1 MYAEQI
7 IHRNENRIKVVL
19 PYDSLLVSKL
29 RTIQGASWS
38 QTLKA
43 WHVPHN
49 KVTVTQLRTLFP
61 ALDFRQAKPI
71 KNEKSISDNT
81 KELAEHTIEQ
91 TKNLTN
97 HLDNTQNKQLDDNQI
112 DIRNKAN
119 IHITI
124 TDKRLYIKLPKNDTD
139 TQFLSSFRFVQW
151 DKNNLQWILPNY
163 GKNLELIQSYFDKRS
178 VDIHHEKERK
188 ISSNSTPHAET
199 GKFKVYA
206 LHNRILRI
214 YTTYHRSVINE
225 LKQLK
230 LCKWNSTENC
240 WTLPYNEEVLPTL
253 QEIASTYNLQHDYI
267 VVSKTEGSPRL
278 PKHENYLRCPI
289 EYIEKLKEL
298 RYSSNTINVYT
309 DLFEEFINYYPTKQ
323 VSLITEEEII
333 SFLRYLVN
341 DRKIST
347 SYQNQSI
354 NAIKFYYERVL
365 GGKRK
370 IYLIERP
377 RKEKYLP
384 EVLSE
389 EEIAAILKAITNTKH
404 KALIMTIYS
413 GGLRISELINLKI
426 KDIDSDRM
434 QIRIAQ
440 SKGKKDRYTLLSKK
454 TLITLRKYF
463 KEYKPKEWLFEGE
476 GGGQYADRSIQN
488 VLKVAVKKV
497 GIKKHITVHTLR
509 HSFATHLL
517 ENGTDLRYIQSLL
530 GHSSSKTTEIY
541 THITTKGFE
550 KIENPLDKLDILI

>member
-188 ISSNSTPHAET
+188 ISSNSTP
-199 GKFKVYA
+199 
-206 LHNRILRI
+206 
-214 YTTYHRSVINE
+214 
-225 LKQLK
+225 
-230 LCKWNSTENC
+230 
-240 WTLPYNEEVLPTL
+240 
-253 QEIASTYNLQHDYI
+253 
-267 VVSKTEGSPRL
+267 
-278 PKHENYLRCPI
+278 
-289 EYIEKLKEL
+289 
-298 RYSSNTINVYT
+298 
-309 DLFEEFINYYPTKQ
+309 
-323 VSLITEEEII
+323 
-333 SFLRYLVN
+333 
-341 DRKIST
+341 
-347 SYQNQSI
+347 
-354 NAIKFYYERVL
+354 
-365 GGKRK
+365 
-370 IYLIERP
+370 
-377 RKEKYLP
+377 
-384 EVLSE
+384 
-389 EEIAAILKAITNTKH
+389 
-404 KALIMTIYS
+404 
-413 GGLRISELINLKI
+413 
-426 KDIDSDRM
+426 
-434 QIRIAQ
+434 
-440 SKGKKDRYTLLSKK
+440 
-454 TLITLRKYF
+454 
-463 KEYKPKEWLFEGE
+463 
-476 GGGQYADRSIQN
+476 
-488 VLKVAVKKV
+488 
-497 GIKKHITVHTLR
+497 
-509 HSFATHLL
+509 
-517 ENGTDLRYIQSLL
+517 
-530 GHSSSKTTEIY
+530 
-541 THITTKGFE
+541 
-550 KIENPLDKLDILI
+550 